1 MTSQV
6 CACWEFK
13 PLVPSGGK
21 VARRCY
27 AVRAPAA
34 RGRQTTHRALRAAE
48 APEASG
54 KHRTFSGEASLGD
67 DTFAKHQQH
76 VFILITPHSSHPTPE
91 RARVHTPFSLLSLI
105 TAFHLQSYP
114 TAQSHLRL
122 SFCPWTFHILSS
134 HFPMRIS
141 FSV

>member
-1 MTSQV
+1 MTSQA

-54 KHRTFSGEASLGD
+54 KHRTFSGEAFLGD
-67 DTFAKHQQH
+67 TLQS
-76 VFILITPHSSHPTPE
+76 TSSMFLFSSLHK
-91 RARVHTPFSLLSLI
+91 RARGHTPSSLLSLI